1 LRIEKPRS
9 CFSIFNLQSSI
20 FNVIMKSL
28 LTGATG
34 FVGRHLVNA
43 LLRRGDAV
51 TALIRS
57 PQKAQEIAA
66 LGVRLVKGNLND
78 LRAMDQAGEGQD
90 VVYHVAGLV
99 AALNEAEF
107 LQVNRDGTRALLEA
121 ATGGRAG
128 RFVLVS
134 SAAAAGPSL
143 PGVPLRGDEPPNPVT
158 IYGRSK
164 LAGEQVVQGGKIP
177 WTIVRPPAVYGPGDR
192 ELLRVFKLARLG
204 FAPVFGGGRQELS
217 LVYGPNLGEA
227 LAAAGRAPNA
237 AGRIYYACHPE
248 VVTSGAMVR
257 EIGRAM
263 GKSVR
268 LLPLP
273 AMLANGILTVTGAAA
288 RLTGKAT
295 LLTRD
300 KAHEFLAPAWT
311 VDPASLTADT
321 GWRAEHDLHS
331 GVKETLE
338 WYRKHHWL

>member
-1 LRIEKPRS
+1 
-9 CFSIFNLQSSI
+9 
-20 FNVIMKSL
+20 MKAL
-28 LTGATG
+28 VTGATG

-43 LLRRGDAV
+43 LLRRGDTV

-57 PQKAQEIAA
+57 PQKAQEIAD
-66 LGVRLVKGNLND
+66 LGVRLIKGDLDELN
-78 LRAMDQAGEGQD
+78 AMAQACEGQD

-99 AALNEAEF
+99 AARNEAEF
-107 LQVNRDGTRALLEA
+107 FHVNRHGTLALLKA
-121 ATGGRAG
+121 ATAAG
-128 RFVLVS
+128 SKRFVLVS
-134 SAAAAGPSL
+134 SAAAGGPSL
-143 PGVPLRGDEPPNPVT
+143 PGIPLKGDEPPNPVT

-164 LAGEQVVQGGKIP
+164 LAGEEVVRGGKIP

-192 ELLRVFKLARLG
+192 ELLRIFRLARLG
-204 FAPVFGGGRQELS
+204 IAPVFGGGRQELS
-217 LVYGPNLGEA
+217 LVYGPDLGEA
-227 LAAAGRAPNA
+227 LAAAGHAPNA
-237 AGRIYYACHPE
+237 AGKIYYACHPE

-263 GKSVR
+263 GKPVR

-273 AMLANGILTVTGAAA
+273 AMLANGILTVTGTAA

-311 VDPASLTADT
+311 ADPASLTADT
-321 GWRAEHDLHS
+321 EWRAEHDLHS
-331 GVKETLE
+331 GVKETLG

>member
-1 LRIEKPRS
+1 M
-9 CFSIFNLQSSI
+9 N
-20 FNVIMKSL
+20 SL
-28 LTGATG
+28 VTGATG
-34 FVGRHLVNA
+34 FVGRHLVSA
-43 LLRRGDAV
+43 LLRRGDTV

-57 PQKAQEIAA
+57 PQKAREIAD
-66 LGVRLVKGNLND
+66 LGVRLVKGD
-78 LRAMDQAGEGQD
+78 LDDQRAMAQACEGQD

-99 AALNEAEF
+99 AARNEAEF
-107 LQVNRDGTRALLEA
+107 FHVNRHGTLALLKA
-121 ATGGRAG
+121 ATGARCE

-143 PGVPLRGDEPPNPVT
+143 PGIPLKGDEPPDPVT

-164 LAGEQVVQGGKIP
+164 LAGEEVVRGGKVP

-204 FAPVFGGGRQELS
+204 IAPVFGGGRQELS
-217 LVYGPNLGEA
+217 LVYGPDLGEA
-227 LAAAGRAPNA
+227 LAAAGHTAGA
-237 AGRIYYACHPE
+237 AGKIYYACHPE

-268 LLPLP
+268 LIPLP
-273 AMLANGILTVTGAAA
+273 TILANGILTITGAAA

-300 KAHEFLAPAWT
+300 KAHEFLAPGWT
-311 VDPASLTADT
+311 ADPARLTADT
-321 GWRAEHDLHS
+321 GWRAEHDLKS
-331 GVKETLE
+331 GIAATLE
-338 WYRKHHWL
+338 WYRAHQWL

>member
-1 LRIEKPRS
+1 
-9 CFSIFNLQSSI
+9 
-20 FNVIMKSL
+20 MKAL

-34 FVGRHLVNA
+34 FVGRHLVSA
-43 LLRRGDAV
+43 LLRRGDTV

-57 PQKAQEIAA
+57 PQRAQEIAD
-66 LGVRLVKGNLND
+66 LGVRLVKGD
-78 LRAMDQAGEGQD
+78 LDDQRAMAQACEGQD

-99 AALNEAEF
+99 AALGEAEF
-107 LQVNRDGTRALLEA
+107 LRVNRDGTRALLEA
-121 ATGGRAG
+121 ATRAAAG

-143 PGVPLRGDEPPNPVT
+143 PGVPLKGDEPPNPVT

-164 LAGEQVVQGGKIP
+164 RAGEDVVRGGGIP

-204 FAPVFGGGRQELS
+204 IAPVFGGGRQELS
-217 LVYGPNLGEA
+217 LVYGPDLGEA
-227 LAAAGRAPNA
+227 LCAAGHTAGA
-237 AGRIYYACHPE
+237 AGKIYYACHPE
-248 VVTSGAMVR
+248 VVTSGAMVQ

-268 LLPLP
+268 LIPLP
-273 AMLANGILTVTGAAA
+273 TILANGILTVTGAAA

-300 KAHEFLAPAWT
+300 KAHEFLAPGWT
-311 VDPASLTADT
+311 VDPARLTADT
-321 GWRAEHDLHS
+321 GWKAEHDLHA

-338 WYRKHHWL
+338 WYRAHQWL